1 MYRGC
6 RPKARPRAEAARL
19 RSGALRD
26 DLTWSGR
33 WPHGSAGPHRA
44 LGGDVVAE
52 PRSTSMRSTYLEDQ
66 AAAGKLRAET
76 EVGNVPMLGAV
87 PVGKAAESMQK
98 KVAGLRLLR
107 CISPR

>member
-1 MYRGC
+1 
-6 RPKARPRAEAARL
+6 
-19 RSGALRD
+19 
-26 DLTWSGR
+26 
-33 WPHGSAGPHRA
+33 
-44 LGGDVVAE
+44 
-52 PRSTSMRSTYLEDQ
+52 MRSAYLEDQ